1 MTKKKNL
8 VIVQKKKTM
17 EFDYQKN
24 LYLSIQ
30 WGGEAFDLVSAIGLT
45 YES

>member
-24 LYLSIQ
+24 LYLSIR
-30 WGGEAFDLVSAIGLT
+30 WCGEAFDLVSAIGLT
-45 YES
+45 HES